1 MVFSISP
8 RLDKPLNCGAFEK
21 IVTDRLN
28 DALAS
33 GCIVKFKYLNLCSEL
48 EWVLPSSE
56 HQEAFLIHLNNE
68 INPNVQPSYLNVQPS
83 GTTSAAASPSDSASS
98 GLIAGSQ
105 AACDRPGDDI
115 SPSPIPNHQSVQSH
129 QQFTVP
135 AFEPITNPAPGS
147 TAVPTSNDGCSSSVP
162 CCEPASIVQSPPADI
177 NKLAQSSSSNLP
189 DQCRRPKS
197 NWRLIAVG
205 DRKFKLPPLQS
216 SVQLSPQLS
225 DRTDPPPR
233 TSQPNLNSKPTSQ
246 VQNPQP
252 ENHVECNTKPVQNPS
267 ASSSLMSDTSSSL
280 TNLSPT
286 SLLDSQRYS
295 HMLSSPAANA
305 VSEELST
312 ALLLNPRCGDQPKGQ
327 ICQSSKLISNGTSH
341 PNQTSSHPPNI
352 YQIPLQKS
360 IAEPA
365 NINQISEASSLHIAS
380 SSEPHIETCPVR
392 HLLTSSAAVNHF
404 PIYHYG
410 SNHSGISRVRN
421 IEGFV
426 TEIDP
431 EPPPKS
437 VFQFFASMLQ
447 ITCECLYR
455 GSNSTAWYKSIESL
469 FGHELDIQ
477 TSSTVGVILRNC
489 QQWYREQRTWPRTAF
504 NHW

>member
-1 MVFSISP
+1 M
-8 RLDKPLNCGAFEK
+8 
-21 IVTDRLN
+21 
-28 DALAS
+28 
-33 GCIVKFKYLNLCSEL
+33 
-48 EWVLPSSE
+48 
-56 HQEAFLIHLNNE
+56 
-68 INPNVQPSYLNVQPS
+68 
-83 GTTSAAASPSDSASS
+83 
-98 GLIAGSQ
+98 
-105 AACDRPGDDI
+105 
-115 SPSPIPNHQSVQSH
+115 
-129 QQFTVP
+129 
-135 AFEPITNPAPGS
+135 
-147 TAVPTSNDGCSSSVP
+147 
-162 CCEPASIVQSPPADI
+162 QSPPADI

-205 DRKFKLPPLQS
+205 DRKFRLPPLQS
-216 SVQLSPQLS
+216 SVQLSPHLS
-225 DRTDPPPR
+225 DQTDPPPR

-252 ENHVECNTKPVQNPS
+252 ENIYQIPLQTSIAES
-267 ASSSLMSDTSSSL
+267 ANINQISIAELANINEISIAESANINQISIAESVNIKQISTS
-280 TNLSPT
+280 P
-286 SLLDSQRYS
+286 
-295 HMLSSPAANA
+295 
-305 VSEELST
+305 
-312 ALLLNPRCGDQPKGQ
+312 LLNPRCGDQPKGQ
-327 ICQSSKLISNGTSH
+327 ICQLSKMISNGISQQT
-341 PNQTSSHPPNI
+341 QTSSHPPNV
-352 YQIPLQKS
+352 YQIPLQS
-360 IAEPA
+360 PIAESA
-365 NINQISEASSLHIAS
+365 NINQISEASSLHIAP

-392 HLLTSSAAVNHF
+392 HLLTSSATVNHF
-404 PIYHYG
+404 SIYHYG
-410 SNHSGISRVRN
+410 SNLSGISRVRN

-437 VFQFFASMLQ
+437 VFQFFASVLQ